1 MQLGKKLEEKS
12 SIIDIYEDIFSRKEE
27 SITNAQDESSDNH
40 PSNGKEAEGKKETNN
55 GIYGIF
61 EKTAEVAGK
70 VKESAQEKTKK
81 FKFPFQYAITGLLLG
96 ILVNLTLYSGQS
108 PHLQYTT
115 QKLTNG
121 LFYNLSETNDLQ
133 QIARN
138 IFLGMKESG
147 WEPTVKISNDRV
159 FVFQLENGGE
169 FVITKKEGAEKTIFH
184 VEVSKFSKEMAQA
197 LSLHLQPTK
206 IGGTQNFITN
216 KEYSPKTNIIS
227 FDMEKMGGNSL
238 NFNMPKYQGS
248 PNKSLAM
255 SSELSSEML
264 KSQEMNT
271 QVSLENSLE
280 IERLRAI
287 QEKKLKNE
295 NFNPIAQTKELQEI
309 ITKKQNE
316 VSELRNKSI

>member
-1 MQLGKKLEEKS
+1 MQLGKKLDEKS
-12 SIIDIYEDIFSRKEE
+12 SIIDIYEDIFSKKEE
-27 SITNAQDESSDNH
+27 SITNAPNESSDNH
-40 PSNGKEAEGKKETNN
+40 PNSVNSKESENKAEEKKETND

-61 EKTAEVAGK
+61 EKTAEVANK

-96 ILVNLTLYSGQS
+96 ILVNLTTYSGPS

-147 WEPTVKISNDRV
+147 WEPTVKISNDSV

-206 IGGTQNFITN
+206 IIGDTFSGC
-216 KEYSPKTNIIS
+216 
-227 FDMEKMGGNSL
+227 
-238 NFNMPKYQGS
+238 
-248 PNKSLAM
+248 
-255 SSELSSEML
+255 
-264 KSQEMNT
+264 
-271 QVSLENSLE
+271 QVC
-280 IERLRAI
+280 
-287 QEKKLKNE
+287 Q
-295 NFNPIAQTKELQEI
+295 FQ
-309 ITKKQNE
+309 
-316 VSELRNKSI
+316 